1 MGYKTF
7 DGLIDE
13 SYDNET
19 DDNKRMLMI
28 VNEIERLCNLSDTE
42 LETFLI
48 EAKKIVDHNFK
59 NMYYRACLP
68 RV

>member
-28 VNEIERLCNLSDTE
+28 VNEVERLCSLNQVE

-59 NMYYRACLP
+59 NLNYRAFLP